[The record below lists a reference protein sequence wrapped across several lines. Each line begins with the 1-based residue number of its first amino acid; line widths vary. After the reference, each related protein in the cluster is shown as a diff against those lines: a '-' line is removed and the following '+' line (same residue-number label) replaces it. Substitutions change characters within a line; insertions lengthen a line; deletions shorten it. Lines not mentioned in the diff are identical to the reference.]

1 MKVKIILSYLVVVL
15 IFLAGCKHAEKVVIE
30 KKVKPITVRRCVR
43 MVYENELKYNTLSV
57 KRVSLTINSDGDS
70 KSVRGVY
77 KIKRDSIIQISAQ
90 KLTIPIGR
98 LELSP
103 DSFKVVDHYDKLAFT
118 GMIQNISDLI
128 ETDFVD
134 YQTIQSILSNHIQSI
149 KQDQKENPFRDYVMN
164 IAENMY
170 KISSIRERRF
180 NKFAN
185 NEQKLERFKQRNDD
199 QHLVKQD
206 IYIDPDIFVV
216 RKEVYNDIDAGRI
229 VTIEFSDFKAVGEK
243 WFPGRIHVGMSGK
256 KKLDVDL
263 EISKVT
269 VNDETDFG
277 FSIPSKYKQEGIKQ
291 KLNSVHEVIEK

>member
-1 MKVKIILSYLVVVL
+1 MKYKIVISYLVFIIVV
-15 IFLAGCKHAEKVVIE
+15 LAGCKHAEKVVIE
-30 KKVKPITVRRCVR
+30 KKVKPISVRRCIR
-43 MVYENELKYNTLSV
+43 MVYENELKYKTLSV
-57 KRVSLTINSDGDS
+57 KKVSLAINNDGDA
-70 KSVRGVY
+70 KSFRGLY
-77 KIKRDSIIQISAQ
+77 KIRKDSVIQVSAQ
-90 KLTIPIGR
+90 KLTIPVGR
-98 LELSP
+98 LELSV
-103 DSFKVVDHYDKLAFT
+103 DSFKVVDHYDKLAFA
-118 GMIQNISDLI
+118 GSIQNISDLI

-149 KQDQKENPFRDYVMN
+149 KQDQKENPFREYVMN

-229 VTIEFSDFKAVGEK
+229 VTIEFSDFKALGEK
-243 WFPGRIHVGMSGK
+243 WFPGKIHVGMSGK
-256 KKLDVDL
+256 KKLDVEL
-263 EISKVT
+263 ELSKVSI
-269 VNDETDFG
+269 NDETEFG
-277 FSIPSKYKQEGIKQ
+277 FSIPSKYKREAIQ
-291 KLNSVHEVIEK
+291 KK

>member
-1 MKVKIILSYLVVVL
+1 MKYKIIISYLVIFL
-15 IFLAGCKHAEKVVIE
+15 ILLAGCKHAEKVVIE

-57 KRVSLTINSDGDS
+57 RRVSLTINNDGDT
-70 KSVRGVY
+70 KSVRGLY
-77 KIKRDSIIQISAQ
+77 KIKKDSVIQVSAQ

-98 LELSP
+98 LELNA
-103 DSFKVVDHYDKLAFT
+103 DSFKVVDHFDKLSFA
-118 GMIQNISDLI
+118 GSIQNISDLI
-128 ETDFVD
+128 ETDFID

-149 KQDQKENPFRDYVMN
+149 KQDQKENPFRDYVLN
-164 IAENMY
+164 ITENMY

-229 VTIEFSDFKAVGEK
+229 VTIEFSDFKALGKK
-243 WFPGRIHVGMSGK
+243 WFPGKIHVGMSGK

-263 EISKVT
+263 ELSKVT

-277 FSIPSKYKQEGIKQ
+277 FSVPSKYKREVIKQ
-291 KLNSVHEVIEK
+291 KYNLEHEVNEK